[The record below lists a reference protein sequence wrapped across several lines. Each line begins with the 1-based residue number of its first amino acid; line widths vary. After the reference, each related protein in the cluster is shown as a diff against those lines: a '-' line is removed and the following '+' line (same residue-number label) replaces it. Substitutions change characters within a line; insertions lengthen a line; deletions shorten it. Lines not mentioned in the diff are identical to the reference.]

1 MNRTS
6 NVIVFPTRPFT
17 TAGSSTRDSETH
29 NNYIEML
36 LIISIMVSPHGYYN
50 YS

>member
-6 NVIVFPTRPFT
+6 NVIVFPTPLFT
-17 TAGSSTRDSETH
+17 TAGSSTREPQNH
-29 NNYIEML
+29 INYIEMR
-36 LIISIMVSPHGYYN
+36 LIISIMVSPHVYYN